1 MKKMISILTVIAA
14 IFSVCVI
21 TSSAETSSNVFVYD
35 NAEIVVESNDLS
47 YEKMKFIADNIA
59 GTTADTISESVAEPY
74 NLLCIFGH
82 KKVVSSVAETRHNV
96 YDTTPKCVRNIYEIT
111 TCERENCDLFESEVV
126 YSTRTAACHG

>member
-21 TSSAETSSNVFVYD
+21 TSSAETSSNAFFYD

-47 YEKMKFIADNIA
+47 YEKMKFIADNVV
-59 GTTADTISESVAEPY
+59 GMTADATTEPDVAPY

-82 KKVVSSVAETRHNV
+82 KKVVSSVLETRHNV
-96 YDTTPKCVRNIYEIT
+96 YDTTPKCVQNTYKVT